1 MVRIARIVLRRTGG
15 VTMQFIRFGQGR
27 KPERLETLEKLPE
40 QGFAWLDVVREE
52 GTDWVG
58 EVKRLTGTAIY
69 EAHVI
74 DANNEG
80 HPSFFES
87 TDAYE
92 MVIFRGLAS
101 SDTETLQ
108 GRPIAFLL
116 FPGLLVTVRARE
128 SVSIATVSK
137 CLLERAGRAPKLA
150 AELMLLVLHAMVDRF
165 MAMREP
171 LAERLEEWQDA
182 LLDPTNPFDDWMS
195 LMRQRNRLRRL
206 ERMCDEQADAVDAW
220 REQTGTE
227 LDPRLT
233 VLWNDLM
240 EHIQRVLSHVRHLE
254 AQLESLVQI
263 HFAAVAHRTNDIM
276 RVLTI
281 LTAVFLP
288 LSLVAGIFGMNFEN
302 MPELKFR
309 YAYFVTLGVMLLLAA
324 GMLYLFRRKRWL

>member
-1 MVRIARIVLRRTGG
+1 
-15 VTMQFIRFGQGR
+15 MQFIRFEQGG

-52 GTDWVG
+52 DSGWVG
-58 EVKRLTGTAIY
+58 EVKRLTGVEIY

-74 DANNEG
+74 DARNEG
-80 HPSFFES
+80 HPSNFES

-101 SDTETLQ
+101 SDTETLE
-108 GRPIAFLL
+108 GRPTAFLL

-128 SVSIATVSK
+128 SVSVGTVSK
-137 CLLERAGRAPKLA
+137 RLLERADRAPKSA

-182 LLDPTNPFDDWMS
+182 LLDPTNPFNDWMS

-220 REQTGTE
+220 REQTVSE
-227 LDPRLT
+227 VDPRMT
-233 VLWNDLM
+233 VHLNDLM
-240 EHIQRVLSHVRHLE
+240 EHIQRILSHARHLE
-254 AQLESLVQI
+254 SQLESLVQI

-288 LSLVAGIFGMNFEN
+288 LTLVAGIFGMNFEN
-302 MPELKFR
+302 MPELKLP
-309 YAYFVTLGVMLLLAA
+309 YAYFVTLGFMFLMGA
-324 GMLYLFRRKRWL
+324 GMLYLFRRKRWI